1 MLNVAPG
8 FELEVVPKFL
18 SPANA
23 NWREDFF
30 ALATLSQ
37 YGHVLPRDAVDASA
51 TIDQSLPALL
61 ARAVVHM
68 YWQNHRRPLRTYE
81 RRELRDFSLQGD
93 VDALDLVLPDP
104 EGFLQRRLLLA
115 RDNDLNSVIAGATAA
130 LLPRVRDAVTQR
142 DLQRVLHALGPQP
155 RLPRVVRQRRLPS
168 RHARWQALHDLSVQI
183 LQGYGG
189 QYTAGGLTAPGFVM
203 DTWRA
208 WEDLVSLGARLG
220 LSGYAVTTQTEAR
233 LGDRDGKDL
242 NVKPD
247 VTATGPALLL
257 ADAKYIGR
265 SSKTTRLG
273 STEIYEALA
282 FMRAAGAHEITL
294 FYPGDP
300 ARLPAVGLTERFSV
314 ATIGADKVRA
324 VAVGVQGLS
333 SPDGLTRFSVGIA
346 DAMLAP

>member
-1 MLNVAPG
+1 M
-8 FELEVVPKFL
+8 
-18 SPANA
+18 
-23 NWREDFF
+23 
-30 ALATLSQ
+30 
-37 YGHVLPRDAVDASA
+37 
-51 TIDQSLPALL
+51 
-61 ARAVVHM
+61 
-68 YWQNHRRPLRTYE
+68 
-81 RRELRDFSLQGD
+81 
-93 VDALDLVLPDP
+93 
-104 EGFLQRRLLLA
+104 
-115 RDNDLNSVIAGATAA
+115 AG
-130 LLPRVRDAVTQR
+130 
-142 DLQRVLHALGPQP
+142 
-155 RLPRVVRQRRLPS
+155 
-168 RHARWQALHDLSVQI
+168 
-183 LQGYGG
+183 
-189 QYTAGGLTAPGFVM
+189 M
-203 DTWRA
+203 
-208 WEDLVSLGARLG
+208 EDLVSLGARLG

-346 DAMLAP
+346 DAMLAS